1 MSAEFPILE
10 FDDAREAL
18 IEPTRLIKPIEIPER
33 CVLPIYKTVIDKLVG
48 ASRLLHVA
56 DLRTAMGPWPVYTI
70 REGDAAATVAH
81 PGVGAP
87 LAAGVMEEL
96 IALGCRKF
104 IACGSAGVLD
114 RSLVS
119 GTVVVPSGA
128 VRDEGTSYHY
138 VKPAREISMDPRVV
152 ETIEGVLR
160 RHGVAYRVGKTWTTD
175 AFYRETPERIAKRKS
190 EGCLTVEME
199 CSALLAVAHFRGVS
213 FGQLLATG
221 DDVSGD
227 TWDPR
232 QGEAAERMSF
242 SDKLFWLAVEAC
254 MALPPLV

>member
-1 MSAEFPILE
+1 MTSEFPILE

-18 IEPTRLIKPIEIPER
+18 IEPSHVIKPMDIPER
-33 CVLPIYKTVIDKLVG
+33 CVLPIYKTVIDSLG
-48 ASRLLHVA
+48 AASRLNHVA
-56 DLRTAMGPWPVYTI
+56 DIRTAMGPFPVYTI
-70 REGDAAATVAH
+70 RHGEWAVTVAH

-104 IACGSAGVLD
+104 MACGSAGVLD
-114 RSLVS
+114 RSLAA

-128 VRDEGTSYHY
+128 VRDEGTSYQY
-138 VKPAREISMDPRVV
+138 VKPARDISTDPRIV

-160 RHGVAYRVGKTWTTD
+160 RHGVTYRVGKTWTTD
-175 AFYRETPERIAKRKS
+175 AFYRETQARIAKRKA

-199 CSALLAVAHFRGVS
+199 CSAFLAVAQFRGVS

-227 TWDPR
+227 AWDPR
-232 QGEAAERMSF
+232 PRDVAEHMSF
-242 SDKLFWLAVEAC
+242 SEKLFWLAVDAC
-254 MALPPLV
+254 MAL

>member
-1 MSAEFPILE
+1 MNSDFPILE

-18 IEPTRLIKPIEIPER
+18 IEPSRVIKPIDIPER
-33 CVLPIYKTVIDKLVG
+33 CVLPIYKTVVDDLRA
-48 ASRLLHVA
+48 ASRLTHVA
-56 DLRTAMGPWPVYTI
+56 EIRTAMGPFPVYTI
-70 REGDAAATVAH
+70 RHGEASVTVAH

-104 IACGSAGVLD
+104 VACGSAGVLD
-114 RSLVS
+114 RSLRA

-138 VKPAREISMDPRVV
+138 AEPSREIPADPRIV

-160 RHGVAYRVGKTWTTD
+160 RHGVTYRIGKTWTTD
-175 AFYRETPERIAKRKS
+175 AFYRETPKRIAKRTA

-199 CSALLAVAHFRGVS
+199 CSALLAVARFRRVL
-213 FGQLLATG
+213 FGQILATG

-232 QGEAAERMSF
+232 PGDAAERPRF
-242 SDKLFWLAVEAC
+242 SDKLFWLSVDAC
-254 MALPPLV
+254 MAL